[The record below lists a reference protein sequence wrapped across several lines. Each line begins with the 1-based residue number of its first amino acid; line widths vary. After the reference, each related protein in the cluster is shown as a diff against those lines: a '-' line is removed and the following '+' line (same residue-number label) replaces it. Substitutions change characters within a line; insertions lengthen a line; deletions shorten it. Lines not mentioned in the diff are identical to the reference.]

1 MPTIW
6 EHGPYR
12 FFFYSGDRNEP
23 SYVHVEHERNKAKFW
38 LDPVRLQNSGRFSRS
53 ELNRIQR
60 LIEDNQKM
68 LLEKWNDYFSD

>member
-1 MPTIW
+1 
-6 EHGPYR
+6 
-12 FFFYSGDRNEP
+12 
-23 SYVHVEHERNKAKFW
+23 
-38 LDPVRLQNSGRFSRS
+38 LQNSGRFSRS